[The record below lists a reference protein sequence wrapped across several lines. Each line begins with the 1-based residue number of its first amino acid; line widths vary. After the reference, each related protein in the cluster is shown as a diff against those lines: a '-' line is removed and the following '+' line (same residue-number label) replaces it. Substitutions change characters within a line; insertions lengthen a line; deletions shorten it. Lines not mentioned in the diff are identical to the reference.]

1 MISSL
6 RIFMILAIFILFV
19 PASGLAE
26 QLKFR
31 DWVGLE
37 ETDPATN
44 QKIKKIGTR
53 AQDGISSI
61 WLSDSGPDTLQLILM
76 SEKTISSDY
85 YSYRIDR
92 IDNLVIRSALK
103 GCESSCLTD
112 DVPKTGEF
120 IKNMKRGIKLKLEYE
135 SDPDVG
141 QKPTFSLK
149 GFSRAYRWLVTE
161 KL

>member
-1 MISSL
+1 MISLL
-6 RIFMILAIFILFV
+6 RIFLILTIFILFV
-19 PASGLAE
+19 PANGSAE

-53 AQDGISSI
+53 AGDGVTSI
-61 WLSDSGPDTLQLILM
+61 WLSDSGPDTLKLTLM
-76 SEKTISSDY
+76 SEKTIASGY
-85 YSYRIDR
+85 YSYQIDG

-112 DVPKTGEF
+112 DLSKAGEF
-120 IKNMKRGIKLKLEYE
+120 IKNMKRGIILKVEYDA
-135 SDPDVG
+135 DPDED

-149 GFSRAYRWLVTE
+149 GFSRAYRWLVTK